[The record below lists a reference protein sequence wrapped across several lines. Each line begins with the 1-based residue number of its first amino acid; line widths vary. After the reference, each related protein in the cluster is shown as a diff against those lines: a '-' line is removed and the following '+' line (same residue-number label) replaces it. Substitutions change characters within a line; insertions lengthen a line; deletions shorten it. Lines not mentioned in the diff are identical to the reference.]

1 MEGNIQNWRYLSD
14 SRRVVTIANGNG
26 VVGSW
31 EFEPVWEQSL
41 SECTHQDLKSEKKP
55 ATASCG
61 EETGREG
68 VMGKGKSKCEFS
80 HGGEGRPSASR
91 PERLLLPWES
101 GERFLNPSINV
112 SLPALPAPVPSSLS
126 ISLPAS
132 VENMQAEGPCAHR
145 RRVPDWQAYL
155 TGGENHSGLQ
165 TWHSN

>member
-68 VMGKGKSKCEFS
+68 VMGKGKSRCEFS

-101 GERFLNPSINV
+101 GEGFLNPSINV

-132 VENMQAEGPCAHR
+132 VWEHASWRPMRSQKAC
-145 RRVPDWQAYL
+145 
-155 TGGENHSGLQ
+155 SGLAGLPDRWGKSQ
-165 TWHSN
+165 WTTNVAL